1 MAKATVA
8 TQPSF
13 ATTSFFAYT
22 TSKVAN
28 RQVSPV
34 RAANACERNQQ
45 DKILL
50 IEQLCCEVER
60 R

>member
-1 MAKATVA
+1 MREKSEKCLTH
-8 TQPSF
+8 
-13 ATTSFFAYT
+13 
-22 TSKVAN
+22 KVAG